1 MKRLIFTLLV
11 MALVTGCSSD
21 DMLND
26 IQNNTKNKADNV
38 YDLQKSK
45 MEAMSLADNLNSS
58 FESSITKSS
67 NTVYPNYYGGNY
79 INEEGRLV
87 VLTVGDT
94 I

>member
-45 MEAMSLADNLNSS
+45 MEAMSLAAC
-58 FESSITKSS
+58 
-67 NTVYPNYYGGNY
+67 
-79 INEEGRLV
+79 LV
-87 VLTVGDT
+87 VIISAAGIKREFVGSIDE

>member
-38 YDLQKSK
+38 YDLQKQK
-45 MEAMSLADNLNSS
+45 W
-58 FESSITKSS
+58 K
-67 NTVYPNYYGGNY
+67 P
-79 INEEGRLV
+79 
-87 VLTVGDT
+87 
-94 I
+94 